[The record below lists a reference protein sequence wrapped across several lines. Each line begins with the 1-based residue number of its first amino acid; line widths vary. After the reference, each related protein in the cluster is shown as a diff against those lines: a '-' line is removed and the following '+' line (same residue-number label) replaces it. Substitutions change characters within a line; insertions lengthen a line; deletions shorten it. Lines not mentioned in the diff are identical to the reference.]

1 MHDKREQLQV
11 VDSFMHSHT
20 VSRLT
25 HTGTPC
31 LGAFVGQWMRTVSQH
46 AKVTDTHI
54 LIVEDD
60 PDISNPLAAFLS
72 SKGYA
77 THVAGSVEAADDLLG
92 TMTADLVLLDVM
104 LPGKDGL
111 DLCRRLRAK
120 GGPRIIMLT
129 ALDDLMDKVVGLE
142 LGADDYVSKPFDLR
156 ELLARI
162 RAVLRRQDAPENMQR
177 PAATELVMQFSGFTF
192 YPYRR
197 FVRSPAGLRI
207 PLTGAETDLLLV
219 LCQHVRKV
227 LSREELISLTRGRNF
242 PIAERSVDLL
252 VSRLRR
258 KLAGDDPFEET
269 IRTVRADGYAFEPDV
284 KII

>member
-1 MHDKREQLQV
+1 MN
-11 VDSFMHSHT
+11 
-20 VSRLT
+20 
-25 HTGTPC
+25 
-31 LGAFVGQWMRTVSQH
+31 
-46 AKVTDTHI
+46 DTRI

-60 PDISNPLAAFLS
+60 PDISAPLAEFLAG
-72 SKGYA
+72 KGYA
-77 THVAGSVEAADDLLG
+77 MQVAGSVEAADAALR
-92 TMTADLVLLDVM
+92 TFAADLILLDVM
-104 LPGKDGL
+104 LPGEDGL
-111 DLCRRLRAK
+111 ALCRRLRAH

-129 ALDDLMDKVVGLE
+129 ALDEPTDKVVGLE
-142 LGADDYVSKPFDLR
+142 MGADDYVSKPFDLR

-162 RAVLRRQDAPENMQR
+162 RAVLRRHEGGTGNASPADAEAAP

-219 LCQHVRKV
+219 LCQHVRQV
-227 LSREELISLTRGRNF
+227 LSREALIELTRGRNF

-258 KLAGDDPFEET
+258 KLAGDDPFDEA
-269 IRTVRADGYAFEPDV
+269 IRTLRAGGYAFQYDV
-284 KII
+284 TVL

>member
-1 MHDKREQLQV
+1 M
-11 VDSFMHSHT
+11 
-20 VSRLT
+20 
-25 HTGTPC
+25 TGIP
-31 LGAFVGQWMRTVSQH
+31 
-46 AKVTDTHI
+46 I

-60 PDISNPLAAFLS
+60 PDIRAPLAAFLS
-72 SKGYA
+72 GKGYV
-77 THVAGSVEAADDLLG
+77 THVADSVEAADALLA
-92 TMTADLVLLDVM
+92 TVDVDLVLLDVM

-111 DLCRRLRAK
+111 DLCRRLHADK

-129 ALDDLMDKVVGLE
+129 ALDDPTDKVVGLE
-142 LGADDYVSKPFDLR
+142 LGADDYVPKPFDPR

-162 RAVLRRQDAPENMQR
+162 RAVLRRPGAPDGDERR
-177 PAATELVMQFSGFTF
+177 PAAELVMQFSGFTF

-227 LSREELISLTRGRNF
+227 LSREELIGLTRGTNF
-242 PIAERSVDLL
+242 PISERSVDLL

-258 KLAGDDPFEET
+258 KLAGDDPLDET
-269 IRTVRADGYAFEPDV
+269 IRTVRADGYVFQPDV
-284 KII
+284 TVV